1 VTLTEDSGKIE
12 ISYRKWYQ
20 MNNDFIRFPE
30 ELNRVLFM
38 AKTVFLKSEHKN
50 KKP

>member
-1 VTLTEDSGKIE
+1 
-12 ISYRKWYQ
+12 
-20 MNNDFIRFPE
+20 MNNDFMRFPK
-30 ELNRVLFM
+30 ELNGIIVM